1 MGKKHGYSRSQ
12 KIYRSLWTSFF
23 VCVKNYENNYS
34 TGDGKMPKKSNITEE
49 NLPLIIEDYNNG
61 MYNKEISKKY
71 HIDFTKLKK
80 KLVAEGKIID
90 REIEL
95 SYEQLCE
102 ISERYKNGEYLKEL
116 AKEYGIGIAKLIARL
131 KSNSLYF
138 KKYEFVNDDEL
149 NTYVNEYKNGLTPKE
164 ISLKYNR
171 GDSTIINALRKAG
184 IYVEQTSRWT
194 DREIEILKT
203 YYPVEPISDVIK
215 RLPRHSDKQSIF
227 SKASALGI
235 KGYSP
240 NEWTDSEI
248 NILAEKYGKVDIKEL
263 YELFNKRHT
272 ILAIRCK
279 AQHLGFQND
288 PYWSKEDEDVVRKY
302 YSILPFEELKKLLPQ
317 KTEYSIRGVARKLG
331 LKSKYYLDEKYSEEQ
346 VEFIRQNCLKMSD
359 EQIAKI
365 LNKTPAGIM
374 AQRNKLGF
382 YRIKKDYSKYIS
394 LDKFFRGHIQQWKND
409 SMKNCEYKCVFTGSK
424 DFAIHHI
431 YGFNNILKEVYEI
444 LENKNLLKSTKIEDY
459 TKEEL
464 DYMLE
469 IFDRIHSN
477 YPLGVCVRKDIHDL
491 FHNIYGSGGNTEEQ
505 WNKFYED
512 FNNGLYDEQIA

>member
-1 MGKKHGYSRSQ
+1 M
-12 KIYRSLWTSFF
+12 
-23 VCVKNYENNYS
+23 
-34 TGDGKMPKKSNITEE
+34 
-49 NLPLIIEDYNNG
+49 
-61 MYNKEISKKY
+61 
-71 HIDFTKLKK
+71 
-80 KLVAEGKIID
+80 
-90 REIEL
+90 
-95 SYEQLCE
+95 
-102 ISERYKNGEYLKEL
+102 
-116 AKEYGIGIAKLIARL
+116 
-131 KSNSLYF
+131 
-138 KKYEFVNDDEL
+138 
-149 NTYVNEYKNGLTPKE
+149 
-164 ISLKYNR
+164 
-171 GDSTIINALRKAG
+171 
-184 IYVEQTSRWT
+184 
-194 DREIEILKT
+194 EILADAT
-203 YYPVEPISDVIK
+203 FCVILCPVEPISDVIK
-215 RLPRHSDKQSIF
+215 RLPRHSDKQAIF

-424 DFAIHHI
+424 DFAI
-431 YGFNNILKEVYEI
+431 LKEVYEI